1 MFFHPI
7 TWILAN
13 VCVYVSAIFFFL
25 ICFIIFLLNHPW
37 KNELKN
43 KKQQNKRTKKKETTY
58 VIIFYLK
65 KKKEFF
71 FWGSKTVCV
80 DEVLNILEDCWQQ
93 RRYKMY

>member
-1 MFFHPI
+1 M
-7 TWILAN
+7 N
-13 VCVYVSAIFFFL
+13 
-25 ICFIIFLLNHPW
+25 
-37 KNELKN
+37 LKTKYN
-43 KKQQNKRTKKKETTY
+43 KINGLKKETTY